1 LRRDI
6 QGPWLESGARIL
18 TFETPVAEWDR
29 TRRGR
34 ICPLAMLL
42 EEDMEMTTFSLSE
55 KTRTCLPAIA
65 SGRWK

>member
-1 LRRDI
+1 
-6 QGPWLESGARIL
+6 
-18 TFETPVAEWDR
+18 
-29 TRRGR
+29 
-34 ICPLAMLL
+34 MLL